1 MKLSKELKAKRAKYV
16 DYCMNNPCLS
26 HDVDYGTKA
35 QRLDWHRKNTASMTE
50 KELDD
55 ELKHIAEMEV
65 K

>member
-26 HDVDYGTKA
+26 HDVDYGTEA
-35 QRLDWHRKNTASMTE
+35 QRLDWFRKEAAAMTE
-50 KELDD
+50 SELDD
-55 ELKHIAEMEV
+55 ELNHIKEMEV